1 MRRSRETVVFSALA
15 VLLLSLPLGGASAGG
30 VAPNGRPG
38 LAPQAGSIQELN
50 FVFIPDPDNA
60 PLGETV
66 RWVNSVHAH
75 HTTTG
80 ATPLSLWDSGDMVYR
95 QRFAYT
101 FTAAGQYRY
110 LCTIHEQ
117 YDMVSA
123 IRVRDQVNPP
133 DGPAG
138 TVFTVRVATIPAPTD
153 YVYDVQ
159 KKEPGGAWQDWMINV
174 TLTDV
179 PFDSTGKSPGTYG
192 FRSRLHRVSD
202 DASSDYSPP
211 APVTVTP

>member
-1 MRRSRETVVFSALA
+1 L
-15 VLLLSLPLGGASAGG
+15 
-30 VAPNGRPG
+30 
-38 LAPQAGSIQELN
+38 IQELN
-50 FVFIPDPDNA
+50 FVFIPDPANA
-60 PLGETV
+60 PLGKTV
-66 RWVNSVHAH
+66 GWVNSVHAR

-80 ATPLSLWDSGDMVYR
+80 AAPLSLWDSGDMIYR
-95 QRFAYT
+95 QKFAYT
-101 FTAAGQYRY
+101 FTAAGQYPY
-110 LCTIHEQ
+110 LCTIHQ
-117 YDMVSA
+117 LYNMVSS

-138 TVFTVRVATIPAPTD
+138 TVFTITVATIPAPTD

-174 TLTDV
+174 TSTNV
-179 PFDSTGKSPGTYG
+179 QFDSTGKNPGTYG

-211 APVTVTP
+211 AAITVTP